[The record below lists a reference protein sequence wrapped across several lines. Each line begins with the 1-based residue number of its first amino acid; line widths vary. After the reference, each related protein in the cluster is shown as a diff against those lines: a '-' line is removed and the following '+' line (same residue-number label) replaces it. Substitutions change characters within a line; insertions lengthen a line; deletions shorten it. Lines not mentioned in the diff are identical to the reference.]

1 MSFILKI
8 NSLFNFFFA
17 LIFSSKLVLANQT
30 VFEKYDSFRNSKEYL
45 SEFVITDEKNI
56 KWQNFFSNKSFKE
69 IEFFLK
75 TMPINTSDKLIQEII
90 FEILISK
97 KKFDRNLI
105 NDDDDKILFE
115 ILVNKLFDTGRL
127 NEIELIYSQTS
138 ELESNSFILKK
149 MIEGNLLRNR
159 HSEAC
164 KILQKVNQD
173 PTIFG
178 KIMIIC
184 NIINNKFDQAKLGLQ
199 LLKEQNQPGDI
210 FFIDLAFSLMSDKD
224 ISESGDL
231 KKNLDQ
237 VKELNPI
244 IMSSLQFADI
254 SPNFDQIEKLSTSG
268 LLFVLSNPSVDTELK
283 IFCSEMLVKQGRI
296 SAEMLS
302 EAYQLASFDEK
313 EMQKAESLFKSLSPI
328 RARPLLYQSIIRDNK
343 PESKF
348 RKIIALIKISINDNL
363 LAEISFLVGDLL
375 DFDKYVRNHED
386 TILISKMFQSREK
399 FIEARSILNKFYD
412 SPKSDVRNL
421 AIDISEFLLTRK
433 LDNYSFEKQLEK
445 VTDSKSVEST
455 FTKKVL
461 MLLIDQLDMN
471 HNLLDKL
478 SNTKISD
485 STKSN
490 DIKNF
495 FLASKLSGEKD
506 FFNSLS
512 LLFKIV
518 DDKNLTK
525 LNLIETYSV
534 LTILKNLGLEN
545 EYKKLVSRILL

>member
-8 NSLFNFFFA
+8 NNLLNFFFA
-17 LIFSSKLVLANQT
+17 LILSSKLVLANQT
-30 VFEKYDSFRNSKEYL
+30 VFENYDSFRNSKEYL

-56 KWQNFFSNKSFKE
+56 KWKNFFSNKSFKE
-69 IEFFLK
+69 IELFLQ

-90 FEILISK
+90 FEILVSK
-97 KKFDRNLI
+97 KTFDRNLI

-115 ILVNKLFDTGRL
+115 TFINKLFDTGRL
-127 NEIELIYSQTS
+127 NEIELVYSQTS

-173 PTIFG
+173 PIIFG

-184 NIINNKFDQAKLGLQ
+184 NIIDNKFDQAKLGLQ

-210 FFIDLAFSLMSDKD
+210 FFIDLAFSLMSEKD
-224 ISESGDL
+224 ISEFSDL

-254 SPNFDQIEKLSTSG
+254 SPNFEQIEKLSTSG

-296 SAEMLS
+296 SADMLS
-302 EAYQLASFDEK
+302 EAYQLSSFDEK
-313 EMQKAESLFKSLSPI
+313 EIQKAESLFKSLSPI
-328 RARPLLYQSIIRDNK
+328 RARPLLYQSILRDNK

-363 LAEISFLVGDLL
+363 LSEISFLVGDLL

-386 TILISKMFQSREK
+386 TILISKMFQSRKK
-399 FIEARSILNKFYD
+399 FIEAKSILNKFYD

-421 AIDISEFLLTRK
+421 AIDISEFLLTSK
-433 LDNYSFEKQLEK
+433 LDYYSFEKQLEK
-445 VTDSKSVEST
+445 VSDSKSVEST
-455 FTKKVL
+455 FTKKLL
-461 MLLIDQLDMN
+461 MLLIDELDIN
-471 HNLLDKL
+471 QNLFDKL
-478 SNTKISD
+478 LKTKIST
-485 STKSN
+485 SIKSN

-495 FLASKLSGEKD
+495 FLASKLSDEKD

-518 DDKNLTK
+518 DNKNLTK

-545 EYKKLVSRILL
+545 EYKKLASRILL

>member
-17 LIFSSKLVLANQT
+17 LIFSSNLALANQT
-30 VFEKYDSFRNSKEYL
+30 VFENYDSFRNSKEYI
-45 SEFVITDEKNI
+45 SEFVITNEKNI
-56 KWQNFFSNKSFKE
+56 KWKNFFSNKSFKE
-69 IEFFLK
+69 IELFLQ

-90 FEILISK
+90 FEILVSK
-97 KKFDRNLI
+97 KTFDRNLI

-115 ILVNKLFDTGRL
+115 IFINKLFDTGRL
-127 NEIELIYSQTS
+127 NEIELVYSQTS
-138 ELESNSFILKK
+138 ELENNSFILKK

-164 KILQKVNQD
+164 KILMKVNQD

-184 NIINNKFDQAKLGLQ
+184 NIINNKFEQAKLGLQ

-224 ISESGDL
+224 ISESSDL

-254 SPNFDQIEKLSTSG
+254 SPNFEQIEKLSTSG

-283 IFCSEMLVKQGRI
+283 IFCSEMLIKQGRI
-296 SAEMLS
+296 SADMLS
-302 EAYQLASFDEK
+302 EAYQLSSFDEK
-313 EMQKAESLFKSLSPI
+313 EIQKAETLFKSLSPV

-343 PESKF
+343 PEAKF
-348 RKIIALIKISINDNL
+348 RKIIALIKISMNDNL
-363 LAEISFLVGDLL
+363 LSEISFLVGDLL
-375 DFDKYVRNHED
+375 DFDKYVRNTED
-386 TILISKMFQSREK
+386 TILISKMFQSRKK

-421 AIDISEFLLTRK
+421 AIDISEFLLSSK
-433 LDNYSFEKQLEK
+433 LDYYSFEKQLEK
-445 VTDSKSVEST
+445 VADSKLIEST
-455 FTKKVL
+455 FTRKVL
-461 MLLIDQLDMN
+461 MLLINELDIN
-471 HNLLDKL
+471 QNLLDKL
-478 SNTKISD
+478 LNTKISA
-485 STKSN
+485 SIKSN

-495 FLASKLSGEKD
+495 FLASKLSVEKD

-534 LTILKNLGLEN
+534 LTILKNLGLES
-545 EYKKLVSRILL
+545 EYKNLVSRILL

>member
-8 NSLFNFFFA
+8 NNLFNFFFA
-17 LIFSSKLVLANQT
+17 LIFSCKLVLANQT
-30 VFEKYDSFRNSKEYL
+30 VFENYDSFRNSKEYL

-56 KWQNFFSNKSFKE
+56 KWKNFFSNKSFKE
-69 IEFFLK
+69 IELFLQ

-90 FEILISK
+90 FEILVSK
-97 KKFDRNLI
+97 KTFDRNLI

-115 ILVNKLFDTGRL
+115 IFINKLFDTGRL
-127 NEIELIYSQTS
+127 NEIELVYSQTS

-224 ISESGDL
+224 ISESSDL

-254 SPNFDQIEKLSTSG
+254 SPNFEQIEKLSTSG

-296 SAEMLS
+296 SADMLS
-302 EAYQLASFDEK
+302 EAYQLSSFDEK
-313 EMQKAESLFKSLSPI
+313 EIQKAESLYKSLSPV

-348 RKIIALIKISINDNL
+348 RKIIALIKISMNDNL
-363 LAEISFLVGDLL
+363 LPEISFLVGDLL

-386 TILISKMFQSREK
+386 TILISKMFQSRKK

-421 AIDISEFLLTRK
+421 AIDISEFLLTSK
-433 LDNYSFEKQLEK
+433 LDYYSFEKQLEK

-461 MLLIDQLDMN
+461 MLLIDELDIN
-471 HNLLDKL
+471 QNLLDKL
-478 SNTKISD
+478 LNTKISA
-485 STKSN
+485 SIKSN

-495 FLASKLSGEKD
+495 FLASKLSDEKD